1 MFPKKLLLSMLAWLC
16 CLLTTAYPQE
26 EQQNEGTETPATIV
40 LQTGKSTPPAF
51 LYSASV
57 TSTATVDSST
67 VKQSFKLEIRA
78 VQGKWGSVSL
88 GIAGVGEIT
97 NVIGGGITSWA
108 VRVAGEERFLDLQI
122 QSEAKEI
129 LAEVIASSPI
139 ASLPSTID
147 LLHMKPSKA
156 LGFDSRVKIDF
167 DRSITGKV
175 LVADGF
181 SPLVSQERS
190 VELQSTKGGR
200 ISLQLDR
207 SSALPPPIELVQC
220 SVKGTLQPEGD
231 SVLFTLRGE
240 AKVNREKSQLRI
252 LSGNVALN
260 QLPSNDNYTLEL
272 VQTDAGPAYVVN
284 FTKSGTFPIEIE
296 FASKP
301 IAVDANGREISFQV
315 AGGAVV
321 PLILTGFANELA
333 FSKETQFVSPV
344 LFGNEWKGFLPASG
358 FVRLKWLPKQE
369 RSESKTFFS
378 TSSTIEA
385 TVGSGLVRQNH
396 KFLVEILQGQ
406 LKSLQFALSG
416 AGEITS
422 VDGQHIVSWKVETK
436 DDQRMLE
443 VTLNQPLTS
452 KHELVVRSQTTLDDF
467 PVRVD
472 GLCVKPQGSIRNAG
486 FLRISNSGSVKFEV
500 TDLKGLTQLA
510 AEQFP
515 GEAIQARQSFAYRFP
530 TSDYSFVIAADRVQ
544 PEINVSHVAVY
555 SVTETD
561 RVVSADIE
569 LDIRETSIR
578 EWSFRVPENYTIVAV
593 SGASVADY
601 NASSEA
607 TEGKRSLKVLFSQDV
622 MGRQLLSVRLEK
634 SETQVTGEWQLPR
647 IEFPDAKSVRGDI
660 GIVAS
665 AGFRTTTKA
674 SELLV
679 EKPLAYFPVSIPL
692 LQQAFRIREPQW
704 SATVA
709 IEQLDRSLN
718 ADVFHLYS
726 LSQGTVYGSS
736 LINFMVSGSP
746 VSEWRIR
753 VPENLQNVTV
763 DGKDVRNWR
772 REGDVVVVSLHQPIL
787 GAYTLLI
794 TFEEK
799 PSAADGTFTAGV
811 VVPEGTQNDRGYI
824 EVVSPIQV
832 DVQNVVASSQLLA
845 LDALELPAEFRLL
858 SSAPSL
864 GTWQYTAR
872 PFDLR
877 LKVNW
882 FPSGTTVDQV
892 VEFSE
897 ANSRVSSDGETVTD
911 VVYYVKSRGQSSL
924 RLQLPGEPVRLWSVS
939 INGKPVTA
947 RQTNSETLIPLPGD
961 ADPNVP
967 LEVTIRLGK
976 PTQEKH
982 RASLSLPKVM
992 APVLK
997 TRWTVGG
1004 EENQTLVPVS
1014 QEMSASID
1022 SSKLD
1027 GFRWVVREGVM
1038 PFMVFVVVVLLASVV
1053 PSTGFGKLSLKLI
1066 ALIGALVVS
1075 IMACDHAYQSITD
1088 KEPIQLNVPVLATG
1102 ESLSMEV
1109 DIIPTWRA
1117 MFDVLGVGLG
1127 VVGLILVIA
1136 TYANPANRERASLV
1150 ARFLGGIGVAL
1161 LGVGALL
1168 QPHGAVWFFGLLSIA
1183 VFLFF
1188 IMPVLIAL
1196 FRSIPPSDQQK
1207 VTETQAE
1214 GDTMSGMTT
1223 SMIAYLMGGSLLL
1236 GLGNS
1241 ATGQDQT
1248 IEARVVAKNADYSSQ
1263 VWEVKKADSRI
1274 TATATIKVTGVSGD
1288 QFHLLRSPAVL
1299 TEFSGQGLRL
1309 GKQISDGGGTDYVVT
1324 IEPDSKDANSKE
1336 ASVEAANQYSAT
1348 FRFEVTGLQPS
1359 SGVEVL
1365 TGPAAMRELT
1375 LRYDEP
1381 TWEVYCEAAARIA
1394 KQSTPDGESYRL
1406 LLKPGDASV
1415 VLRPRARDLNAEVTQ
1430 FFVDSSGLYTISP
1443 GVIEGIHRFQ
1453 LRVAQGR
1460 ISRLLVQIPEGA
1472 TVSTVDGPIT
1482 SWQFNADERKLTV
1495 TTDPN
1500 APADFSVTVRT
1511 QQSLDALPTSV
1522 QLSPLAV
1529 EEASGSSGLIAIAFG
1544 SDAQPE
1550 LVTSETLSLVNL
1562 GDFDASLLTSPSAT
1576 LHRVYRYGE
1585 SKGSMQVKVAAV
1597 APEVRVTSKQ
1607 IVSLGDERV
1616 VLNANLQVEITR
1628 TGLFQLSFPLP
1639 NGYEVET
1646 LTGDSMHHWSEIAQ
1660 GDSRQVIM
1668 HLKAKT
1674 IGVQTFMLSLT
1685 GPSPIDQ
1692 NQWEI
1697 PRLELND
1704 SPRQTGTLIV
1714 QPSPGIRLRTIAK
1727 NNISESDARELG
1739 AQVQGALAF
1748 RLLQRDWQLTVGI
1761 EKLSP
1766 WVIGQILH
1774 DVTIREGQ
1782 TRSILLA
1789 NLNVQNAPIRSMRVK
1804 LPVVGD
1810 EEVKT
1815 VRASGEVVGDMVR
1828 IDANEQLW
1836 EINFK
1841 RRVIGA
1847 ISFQIDFERRG
1858 ERVENKDLLTPASF
1872 LDVQQSDYHIA
1883 VRAGGRLEIATTVL
1897 PQGWQ
1902 TVDWNTVPNN
1912 IRDMGS
1918 RAVPTFTF
1926 KVADTTTPLS
1936 LSIVRH
1942 SLAESLKLRVA
1953 SGELTTIFSPNGD
1966 QLTSVDITMQVIQRS
1981 SLIVQLPKDGE
1992 LFNIFVNGES
2002 VHSVRQASDQNVWQ
2016 FYILPGMDDSTAKV
2030 RYVYALRG
2038 DGLRRVRLDSPQMNV
2053 PLENIQWNVVVPQG
2067 IELADFDGNLELVGE
2082 DYRNDYTR
2090 DSYLKQVSGS
2100 RENQAQQAATLLE
2113 QANKLLQT
2121 GNQAKARWAF
2131 NNVANSY
2138 GLDAA
2143 SNEDARVQLENLQT
2157 QQAVLGLNSRRQRL
2171 LLDTTQGAAK
2181 LPSSDQMLQAAANNP
2196 ILKQD
2201 DINFNPSDMSIL
2213 LAGNSQEDNATL
2225 QSIADRLVQHQ
2236 RTTDPAPRAIVISLP
2251 EEGNVYR
2258 FKRSVQVTQN
2268 TPLAL
2273 DLNFHS
2279 LDRLRVWEWL
2289 LLGFGLAI
2297 TGGWFLFRSQ
2307 K

>member
-1 MFPKKLLLSMLAWLC
+1 MVHKKLLLTMLAWLC
-16 CLLTTAYPQE
+16 FLVTTAYPQE
-26 EQQNEGTETPATIV
+26 VQQTDTTETPATIV
-40 LQTGKSTPPAF
+40 LQTGKPTPPAF

-57 TSTATVDSST
+57 ASIATVDSSA
-67 VKQSFKLEIRA
+67 VKQSLKLEIRA
-78 VQGKWGSVSL
+78 VQGTWGSVSL
-88 GIAGVGEIT
+88 GLAGVGEIT
-97 NVIGGGITSWA
+97 NVIGGGITSWS

-122 QSEAKEI
+122 QTEAKEVF
-129 LAEVIASSPI
+129 AEVIAVSPV

-147 LLHMKPSKA
+147 ILHMKPSKA
-156 LGFDSRVKIDF
+156 LGFDYRIKIDF
-167 DRSITGKV
+167 DRSITGK
-175 LVADGF
+175 LLAADGF
-181 SPLVSQERS
+181 SPLVSQERA

-200 ISLQLDR
+200 ITLQIDR
-207 SSALPPPIELVQC
+207 SSAFPPPIELVQC
-220 SVKGTLQPEGD
+220 SVSGALQSEGE
-231 SVLFTLRGE
+231 SILFTLRGE
-240 AKVNREKSQLRI
+240 ARVNREKSTLRI
-252 LSGNVALN
+252 LAGNVALN
-260 QLPSNDNYTLEL
+260 KLPGNDNYTLEL
-272 VQTDAGPAYVVN
+272 VQTDAGPTYVLN
-284 FTKSGTFPIEIE
+284 FAMTGTFPIEIE

-301 IAVDANGREISFQV
+301 IAVDTNGREVNFQV

-321 PLILTGFANELA
+321 PLTLTGFTNELA
-333 FSKETQFVSPV
+333 FAKEPQFVAPV
-344 LFGNEWKGFLPASG
+344 LFGNEWKGFLPANG
-358 FVRLKWLPKQE
+358 LVKLKWQPKQE

-396 KFLVEILQGQ
+396 KFLIEILQGQ

-422 VDGQHIVSWKVETK
+422 VEGQHIVSWKVVVNDNE
-436 DDQRMLE
+436 RMLE

-452 KHELVVRSQTTLDDF
+452 KHELVVRSQTTLDAF

-472 GLCVKPQGSIRNAG
+472 GMCVKPQGAIRNAG
-486 FLRISNSGSVKFEV
+486 FLRISNSGSVKFEA

-561 RVVSADIE
+561 RVLSADIE

-578 EWSFRVPENYTIVAV
+578 EWSFQVPENYTIVAV

-601 NASSEA
+601 NASSDA
-607 TEGKRSLKVLFSQDV
+607 SEGKRSLKVLFSQDV
-622 MGRQLLSVRLEK
+622 IGRQLLSVRLEK

-692 LQQAFRIREPQW
+692 LQQAFRIREPLW
-704 SATVA
+704 SATVT

-753 VPENLQNVTV
+753 VPEALQNLTV
-763 DGKDVRNWR
+763 DGKDIRNWR
-772 REGDVVVVSLHQPIL
+772 REGDIIVVSLHQPIL

-799 PSAADGTFTAGV
+799 PNAVDGTFAAGV
-811 VVPEGTQNDRGYI
+811 VAPEGTQNDRGYI

-897 ANSRVSSDGETVTD
+897 ANSRVSGDGETVTD

-924 RLQLPGEPVRLWSVS
+924 RLQLPSEPVRLWSVS

-947 RQTNSETLIPLPGD
+947 RQTDSETLIPLPGD

-976 PTQEKH
+976 PTQDKH

-997 TRWTVGG
+997 TRWTIGG
-1004 EENQTLVPVS
+1004 DENQTLVPMP
-1014 QEMSASID
+1014 QELSSSIVD
-1022 SSKLD
+1022 SKLE
-1027 GFRWVVREGVM
+1027 GFRWVVRQGVV
-1038 PFMVFVVVVLLASVV
+1038 PFMVFIVLVLLASVL
-1053 PSTGFGKLSLKLI
+1053 PSTGFGKLSLKLM
-1066 ALIGALVVS
+1066 ALVGSLLVA
-1075 IMACDHAYQSITD
+1075 IMTCDHAYHKIAA
-1088 KEPIQLNVPVLATG
+1088 KEPIQINVPVLATG
-1102 ESLSMEV
+1102 ESLSMDV
-1109 DIIPTWRA
+1109 DIIPNWRA
-1117 MFDVLGVGLG
+1117 MFDVIGVGLG
-1127 VVGLILVIA
+1127 IVGLLLVIVTFVNA
-1136 TYANPANRERASLV
+1136 ANREHASLFV
-1150 ARFLGGIGVAL
+1150 RLLRGIGFAL
-1161 LGVGALL
+1161 LGIGALL
-1168 QPHGAVWFFGLLSIA
+1168 QPHGAVWFFGVLAGA
-1183 VFLFF
+1183 VFLFL
-1188 IMPVLIAL
+1188 IIPVLIAL
-1196 FRSIPPSDQQK
+1196 FRSIPPSDKQK
-1207 VTETQAE
+1207 ASEPATDGGVLNGVTPSA
-1214 GDTMSGMTT
+1214 
-1223 SMIAYLMGGSLLL
+1223 IAFLMGGSFLL

-1241 ATGQDQT
+1241 AMGQDQT
-1248 IEARVVAKNADYSSQ
+1248 IEARVIPKNADYSSQ
-1263 VWEVKKADSRI
+1263 VWEIKKSESRL
-1274 TATATIKVTGVSGD
+1274 TATATIKVTGVPGD

-1299 TEFSGQGLRL
+1299 TEFSGSGLRL
-1309 GKQISDGGGTDYVVT
+1309 GKQVSDGGGTDYVVT
-1324 IEPDSKDANSKE
+1324 ITAESKE
-1336 ASVEAANQYSAT
+1336 TSAEAAKQYSAT
-1348 FRFEVTGLQPS
+1348 FRFELTGLQPTN
-1359 SGVEVL
+1359 GIEVL
-1365 TGPAAMRELT
+1365 TGPAAMRDLT

-1381 TWEVYCEAAARIA
+1381 AWEVYCEAAARIA
-1394 KQSTPDGESYRL
+1394 KENAADGEAYRL
-1406 LLKPGDASV
+1406 LLKPGVASV
-1415 VLRPRARDLNAEVTQ
+1415 VLRPRARDLTSEVTQ
-1430 FFVDSSGLYTISP
+1430 FFVDGSGLYTLSP
-1443 GVIEGIHRFQ
+1443 GVIEGIHRFHM
-1453 LRVAQGR
+1453 RVAQGR
-1460 ISRLLVQIPEGA
+1460 LPRLLITIPEGA
-1472 TVSTVDGPIT
+1472 TVSSVDGPIV
-1482 SWQFNADERKLTV
+1482 SWQFNADERKLIV
-1495 TTDPN
+1495 AVDPN
-1500 APADFSVTVRT
+1500 APADFSVTVQT

-1522 QLSPLAV
+1522 QLSPLSV

-1562 GDFDASLLTSPSAT
+1562 GDFDATLLTNPSAT

-1585 SKGSMQVKVAAV
+1585 SLGNMQVKVAAV

-1639 NGYEVET
+1639 SGYEVET

-1660 GDSRQVIM
+1660 GDARQVII

-1674 IGVQTFMLSLT
+1674 IGVQTFTLSLT

-1697 PRLELND
+1697 PRLEMND

-1714 QPSPGIRLRTIAK
+1714 QPSPGIRLRTISK
-1727 NNISESDARELG
+1727 NNVSESDARALG

-1748 RLLQRDWQLTVGI
+1748 RLLQRDWLLTVGI

-1774 DVTIREGQ
+1774 DITIREGQ
-1782 TRSILLA
+1782 TRSILFA
-1789 NLNVQNAPIRSMRVK
+1789 NLNVQNAPIRSMRLK

-1828 IDANEQLW
+1828 VDANEQLW

-1858 ERVENKDLLTPASF
+1858 ERVENKELLTPASY
-1872 LDVQQSDYHIA
+1872 LDVQQSDYHVA

-1902 TVDWNTVPNN
+1902 TVDWNTVPNSM
-1912 IRDMGS
+1912 RDLGS
-1918 RAVPTFTF
+1918 RAVPTLTF
-1926 KVADTTTPLS
+1926 KVVDTTTPLS

-2002 VHSVRQASDQNVWQ
+2002 VHSVRQTSDQNVWQ
-2016 FYILPGMDDSTAKV
+2016 FTILPGMDDSTAKV

-2038 DGLRRVRLDSPQMNV
+2038 DGLKRVRLDSPQMNV

-2082 DYRNDYTR
+2082 EYRTDYTR
-2090 DSYLKQVSGS
+2090 DSYLKEVSGS
-2100 RENQAQQAATLLE
+2100 RQNQAQQAATLLE
-2113 QANKLLQT
+2113 QANQLLQT
-2121 GNQAKARWAF
+2121 GNQTKARWAF

-2181 LPSSDQMLQAAANNP
+2181 LPSSEQMLQAAANNP

-2201 DINFNPSDMSIL
+2201 DTNFNPNDLSML

-2258 FKRSVQVTQN
+2258 FKRSVQVSQGA
-2268 TPLAL
+2268 PLTL
-2273 DLNFHS
+2273 DLSFRT
-2279 LDRLRVWEWL
+2279 LDRLRIWEWL
-2289 LLGFGLAI
+2289 ILGTGLLI
-2297 TGGWFLFRSQ
+2297 TCCWFLIRKQ

>member
-1 MFPKKLLLSMLAWLC
+1 MFHKKLLLSMFAWLC
-16 CLLTTAYPQE
+16 CLITTAYPQE
-26 EQQNEGTETPATIV
+26 EQQTETKETPATIV

-57 TSTATVDSST
+57 TSTATVDSSS
-67 VKQSFKLEIRA
+67 VKQSLKLEIRA

-88 GIAGVGEIT
+88 GLAGVGEIT

-108 VRVAGEERFLDLQI
+108 VRVSGEERFLDLQI
-122 QSEAKEI
+122 QTEAKEI
-129 LAEVIASSPI
+129 FAEVIAVSPI

-200 ISLQLDR
+200 ISLQVDR

-220 SVKGTLQPEGD
+220 SVNGALQPEGD
-231 SVLFTLRGE
+231 SILFSLRGE
-240 AKVNREKSQLRI
+240 ARVNREKSTLRI
-252 LSGNVALN
+252 LAGNVALN
-260 QLPSNDNYTLEL
+260 KLPENDNYTLDL
-272 VQTDAGPAYVVN
+272 VQTDAGPTYVLN
-284 FTKSGTFPIEIE
+284 FAKSGTFPIEIE

-301 IAVDANGREISFQV
+301 IAVEANGREVNFQV

-321 PLILTGFANELA
+321 PLTLTGFANEIA
-333 FSKETQFVSPV
+333 FAKESQFAAPE

-358 FVRLKWLPKQE
+358 LVKLKWQPKQE
-369 RSESKTFFS
+369 RSETKTFFS

-422 VDGQHIVSWKVETK
+422 VEGQHIVSWKVVAS

-452 KHELVVRSQTTLDDF
+452 KHELVVRSQTTLDAF

-472 GLCVKPQGSIRNAG
+472 GMCVKPQGAIRNAG
-486 FLRISNSGSVKFEV
+486 FLRISNSGSVKFEA

-515 GEAIQARQSFAYRFP
+515 GEAIQARQSYAYRFP

-561 RVVSADIE
+561 RMVSADIE

-578 EWSFRVPENYTIVAV
+578 EWSFQVPENYTIVAV

-601 NASSEA
+601 NASSDA
-607 TEGKRSLKVLFSQDV
+607 IEGKRSLKVLFSQDV

-692 LQQAFRIREPQW
+692 LQQAFRIREPLW
-704 SATVA
+704 SATVT

-753 VPENLQNVTV
+753 VPETLQNLTV

-772 REGDVVVVSLHQPIL
+772 REGDVIVVSLHQPIL

-799 PSAADGTFTAGV
+799 PNVVDGTFAAGV

-882 FPSGTTVDQV
+882 YPSGTTVDQV

-924 RLQLPGEPVRLWSVS
+924 RLQLPSEPVRLWSVS

-947 RQTNSETLIPLPGD
+947 RQTESETLIPLPGD

-976 PTQEKH
+976 PTQDEH

-997 TRWTVGG
+997 TRWTIGG
-1004 EENQTLVPVS
+1004 EENQTLVPIA
-1014 QEMSASID
+1014 QELSSSID
-1022 SSKLD
+1022 NSKLD
-1027 GFRWVVREGVM
+1027 GFRWVVREGVV
-1038 PFMVFVVVVLLASVV
+1038 PFMVFVVLVLLAYVL
-1053 PSTGFGKLSLKLI
+1053 PSTGLGKLSLKLI
-1066 ALIGALVVS
+1066 ALAGALVVA
-1075 IMACDHAYQSITD
+1075 IMACDHAYHKIAV

-1102 ESLSMEV
+1102 ESLSMDV
-1109 DIIPTWRA
+1109 DIIPNWRA
-1117 MFDVLGVGLG
+1117 MFDILGVGLG
-1127 VVGLILVIA
+1127 IVGLLLVVVTFVNA
-1136 TYANPANRERASLV
+1136 ANREQASLLV
-1150 ARFLGGIGVAL
+1150 RFLRGIGFAL

-1168 QPHGAVWFFGLLSIA
+1168 QPHGAVWFFGVLAGA
-1183 VFLFF
+1183 VMLFLT
-1188 IMPVLIAL
+1188 IPVLITMFKTL
-1196 FRSIPPSDQQK
+1196 PPSDRQK
-1207 VTETQAE
+1207 VSEAASE
-1214 GDTMSGMTT
+1214 GGALNGVASSAIAFVMS
-1223 SMIAYLMGGSLLL
+1223 SSFLL

-1241 ATGQDQT
+1241 SMGQDQT

-1263 VWEVKKADSRI
+1263 VWEVKKAESRL
-1274 TATATIKVTGVSGD
+1274 TATATIKVTGVPGD
-1288 QFHLLRSPAVL
+1288 QFQLLRSPAVL
-1299 TEFSGQGLRL
+1299 TEFSGPGLRL
-1309 GKQISDGGGTDYVVT
+1309 GKQVSDGGGTDYVVT
-1324 IEPDSKDANSKE
+1324 IEADSKGTGADAAK
-1336 ASVEAANQYSAT
+1336 QYSAT
-1348 FRFEVTGLQPS
+1348 FRFELTGLQPTN
-1359 SGVEVL
+1359 GVEVL

-1381 TWEVYCEAAARIA
+1381 TWEVYCEAAARISKENA
-1394 KQSTPDGESYRL
+1394 ADGEAYRL
-1406 LLKPGDASV
+1406 LLKPGAASV
-1415 VLRPRARDLNAEVTQ
+1415 VLRPRARDLKSEVTQ
-1430 FFVDSSGLYTISP
+1430 FYVDGSGLYTISP
-1443 GVIEGIHRFQ
+1443 GVIEGIHRFHM
-1453 LRVAQGR
+1453 RVSQGR
-1460 ISRLLVQIPEGA
+1460 LPRLLITIPEGA
-1472 TVSTVDGPIT
+1472 TVSSVDGPIT
-1482 SWQFNADERKLTV
+1482 SWQFNADDRKLTV
-1495 TTDPN
+1495 ATDPN
-1500 APADFSVTVRT
+1500 APADFSVTVQT

-1522 QLSPLAV
+1522 QLSPLVV
-1529 EEASGSSGLIAIAFG
+1529 EESSGSSGLIAIAFG

-1562 GDFDASLLTSPSAT
+1562 GDFDASLLTNPTAT

-1585 SKGSMQVKVAAV
+1585 SMGNMQVKVAAV

-1660 GDSRQVIM
+1660 GDSRQVIL

-1674 IGVQTFMLSLT
+1674 IGVQTFTLSLT

-1714 QPSPGIRLRTIAK
+1714 QPSPGIRLRTITK
-1727 NNISESDARELG
+1727 NNVSESDARALG

-1774 DVTIREGQ
+1774 DITIREGQ
-1782 TRSILLA
+1782 TRSILFA
-1789 NLNVQNAPIRSMRVK
+1789 NLNVQNAPIRSMRLK

-1828 IDANEQLW
+1828 VDANEQLW

-1858 ERVENKDLLTPASF
+1858 ERVENKELLTPASF
-1872 LDVQQSDYHIA
+1872 LDVQQSDYHVA
-1883 VRAGGRLEIATTVL
+1883 VRAGGRLEIATNVL

-1902 TVDWNTVPNN
+1902 TVDWNTVPNSM
-1912 IRDMGS
+1912 RDLGS
-1918 RAVPTFTF
+1918 RAVPTLTF
-1926 KVADTTTPLS
+1926 KVVDTTTPLS

-2002 VHSVRQASDQNVWQ
+2002 VHSVRQTADQNVWQ
-2016 FYILPGMDDSTAKV
+2016 FTILPGMDDSTAKV

-2038 DGLRRVRLDSPQMNV
+2038 DGLKRVRLDSPQMNV

-2067 IELADFDGNLELVGE
+2067 IELADFDGNLELTGE
-2082 DYRNDYTR
+2082 EYRNDYTR
-2090 DSYLKQVSGS
+2090 DSYLKEVSGS
-2100 RENQAQQAATLLE
+2100 RQNQAQQAATLLE
-2113 QANKLLQT
+2113 QANQLLQT
-2121 GNQAKARWAF
+2121 GNQTKARWAF

-2181 LPSSDQMLQAAANNP
+2181 LPSSEQMLQAAANNP

-2201 DINFNPSDMSIL
+2201 DTNFNPNDLSML
-2213 LAGNSQEDNATL
+2213 LAGNTQEDNATL

-2258 FKRSVQVTQN
+2258 FKRSVQVSQGA
-2268 TPLAL
+2268 PLSL
-2273 DLNFHS
+2273 DLSFRT

-2289 LLGFGLAI
+2289 ILGTGLLM
-2297 TGGWFLFRSQ
+2297 TCCWFLIRKQ